1 MIFRF
6 RRRGRRL
13 PLFPAPI
20 FLGLLVLGSALPL
33 AAPALRAQEKAE
45 KTLDQLNADE
55 VLRLVRYSYT
65 LFDRDFV
72 GRLRREKLEVPFT
85 LSLQPQYI
93 RFKFDDPPQIIHLNT
108 ANNQFFLKEVAAGKD
123 GPVDPSRYGEPI
135 RGTDVTYDD
144 LSMRFLYWPAARI
157 IGEEKVKT
165 RECWIVEVRNPD
177 GAGQYGTVR
186 VWVDKG
192 SGGMMTMVGYN
203 NQGRA
208 IRVFEVLHGK
218 KIEDIW
224 MVDQM
229 RVETF
234 DPESRKRLSHTY
246 IEILDT
252 APTVRVPAPAGAK
265 PPAK

>member
-1 MIFRF
+1 MFHRSAS
-6 RRRGRRL
+6 RRR
-13 PLFPAPI
+13 
-20 FLGLLVLGSALPL
+20 FLAIGSLLGMAVGAG
-33 AAPALRAQEKAE
+33 AQEKAA
-45 KTLDQLNADE
+45 KTLAQLNADE

-72 GRLRREKLEVPFT
+72 GRLRKEKLEIPFT

-93 RFKFDDPPQIIHLNT
+93 RFKFDNPPQIIHLNT
-108 ANNQFFLKEVAAGKD
+108 SNDQFFLKEVAAGKD
-123 GPVDPSRYGEPI
+123 GPIDPANYGKTI

-144 LSMRFLYWPAARI
+144 LSMRFLYWPAAKI

-165 RECWIVEVRNPD
+165 RDCWIVEVRNPD
-177 GAGQYGTVR
+177 GKGNYGTVR

-192 SGGMMTMVGYN
+192 SGGMMNMVGYN
-203 NQGRA
+203 NQGKA

-234 DPESRKRLSHTY
+234 DPETRKRVSHTY

-252 APTVRVPAPAGAK
+252 APTIRVPKAGESK
-265 PPAK
+265 

>member
-1 MIFRF
+1 MFFSSPRLS
-6 RRRGRRL
+6 RRHWL
-13 PLFPAPI
+13 AT
-20 FLGLLVLGSALPL
+20 LGCGL
-33 AAPALRAQEKAE
+33 AATTGFAQEKGT
-45 KTLDQLNADE
+45 KSLDQLNAEE

-72 GRLRREKLEVPFT
+72 GRLRKDKTEVPFT

-93 RFKFDDPPQIIHLNT
+93 RFKFDNPPQIIHLNT
-108 ANNQFFLKEVAAGKD
+108 SNNQFFLKEVAAGKD
-123 GPVDPSRYGEPI
+123 APVDPARYGEPI
-135 RGTDVTYDD
+135 RSTDVTYDD
-144 LSMRFLYWPAARI
+144 LSMRFLYWPAAKI

-165 RECWIVEVRNPD
+165 RDCWIVEVRNPD
-177 GAGQYGTVR
+177 GHGQYGTVR

-203 NQGRA
+203 NQGQA

-234 DPESRKRLSHTY
+234 DPATRKRVSHTY
-246 IEILDT
+246 IEILDA
-252 APTVRVPAPAGAK
+252 APTIRVDKAGAGK
-265 PPAK
+265 K